1 MRLGKILI
9 IICLYLGMYV
19 YIHYII
25 KYKITY
31 LLTNFGIND
40 DDDNKVLGNRYI
52 KMLNHD
58 RCGKYEINIIST
70 YTIPTAIDII
80 MLMAVI
86 IKSKNNMVSVLYH
99 QIILNIVKKYIHSVS
114 TAIMFVIM
122 YFIFEDQLIDNFFA

>member
-1 MRLGKILI
+1 
-9 IICLYLGMYV
+9 MYV

-58 RCGKYEINIIST
+58 RCGKYDIKCIVNNEINIIST